1 LPVFDREVCSSAEG
15 VTKGAYTIC
24 ETSGDPDVILI
35 ATGSEVHLAVNAA
48 KLLASENIM
57 ARVVSAPCLEWF
69 EEQEASYKESVLPKW
84 ITARVSIEAGVGSG
98 WHKYVGERGEII
110 SLEHFGA
117 SASAG
122 TLFKEYGFT
131 SENIVAAA
139 KRSIARN

>member
-1 LPVFDREVCSSAEG
+1 
-15 VTKGAYTIC
+15 
-24 ETSGDPDVILI
+24 
-35 ATGSEVHLAVNAA
+35 
-48 KLLASENIM
+48 
-57 ARVVSAPCLEWF
+57 LEWF

-84 ITARVSIEAGVGSG
+84 INARVSIEAGVGSG